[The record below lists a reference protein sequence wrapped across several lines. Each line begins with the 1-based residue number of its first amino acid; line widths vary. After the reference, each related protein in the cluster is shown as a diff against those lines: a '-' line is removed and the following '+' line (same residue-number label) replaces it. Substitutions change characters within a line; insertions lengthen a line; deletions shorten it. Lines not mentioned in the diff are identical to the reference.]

1 MPAAKARILCG
12 NTTLFPWK
20 IISIEEKLTIQGL
33 FEYIVDQ
40 YIPRLKEEVL
50 EKIEARCSKVKEQAG
65 DEIELGCIISDVV
78 SNFGNLF
85 TFNIKKISNE
95 NNSQLVNAF
104 DILRNVA
111 KELHLPTFSFSKNP
125 KLNDKLKLDILSYIS
140 SHKGGWTFDVI
151 PIEKKFIKELSDA
164 LWYVDKCGYKT
175 FNDRY
180 TIPVKFFQF
189 VGRFDPVRE
198 KKRYLLFT
206 YDELNFHSQNM
217 TAYLEM
223 SWINHPCFDFLKP
236 PLVKFASDLQKYAE
250 YLLKKTV
257 QTKKN
262 HDSMIPIVNE
272 GDAGK
277 LKIILP
283 VMFRNPAI
291 ITKYKELINA
301 VEFADYWKTINV
313 DPYCPDNRT
322 AKSTYL
328 QKLEETFT
336 FKMGMYTYHH
346 GNIMNT
352 TFIWKIDPSVDESI
366 AFEKNYK
373 IRSELK
379 NSMPVYATR
388 AMRREFVD
396 TCDMFLGNVE
406 KSRVRRI
413 YKEFVGD
420 STADEME
427 IDIRVKLAFDL
438 RDPDIITDLRHFNE
452 GRISIYDTFWEY
464 SKKFLEGTAQDS
476 VVAVDERRHDPIVH
490 LARAISVKDLKN
502 QIAKLCPKDTPI
514 PSVQWLKLQFWPKN
528 PWNLSSLQFTGIL
541 PLKFMIQIR
550 QLHMDHIDSHYA
562 SAIFRYLKELAIK
575 FKDNTWLVFLDDKHR
590 CKIGEPGH
598 PVAAIERGKQVV
610 VTTHETF
617 AVSDHD
623 FTKCSLIS
631 SVMMI
636 CNIPDN
642 IEGSF
647 YQGHVNIGLKDA
659 TFQISSSLRHMTEFL
674 EDIRE
679 KAKINNQLE
688 EELLQSMEP
697 TRDLLSS
704 IFTRQNLKDEPFKMF
719 KPATKTEMETFWES
733 VHLVDDSITMDDTSQ
748 KKVADKPKLQ
758 EFMEHCCR
766 KRLYFFEIK
775 KCGSGECDIWEAEL
789 KGLPDPIPGPDD
801 HYISFLEAYE
811 KETTEEYCPSL
822 RNRKPRNK
830 SKDVEKKGENGMD
843 FSPTAQYGKNVRT
856 IVKCV
861 ECNKPRVLY
870 ARHKISEEE
879 FRLLQSFLESIEYTC
894 GVTFKGL
901 SELSSS
907 KSRKESDIDVN
918 DDDEKENNNGDMDVN
933 EDSEKENN
941 NGDDPIA
948 ELFKIVQIN
957 KKHTCTS
964 AIEKPYFVARIF
976 PQICNICGIS
986 EDLIQ
991 VENELPYCKE
1001 CHVSAGE
1008 KRKIGKRKYFDG
1020 GNKNSRKKRKIGN

>member
-104 DILRNVA
+104 DILRNAA
-111 KELHLPTFSFSKNP
+111 KELHLPTFSFSQNP

-151 PIEKKFIKELSDA
+151 PIGKKFIKELSDA

-198 KKRYLLFT
+198 KKSYLLFT

-301 VEFADYWKTINV
+301 VEFADYWETINV

-490 LARAISVKDLKN
+490 LARAISVEDLKN

-514 PSVQWLKLQFWPKN
+514 PSVQWLRLQFWPKN

-623 FTKCSLIS
+623 FTKCSLIP
-631 SVMMI
+631 SVTMI

-647 YQGHVNIGLKDA
+647 YRGHVNIGLKDA
-659 TFQISSSLRHMTEFL
+659 TFQTSSSLRHMTELYDILLHTEKHHPFLMLYTDGGPDHKITFLRVQLSLIAMFIALDLDYLVAVRTPPGHSWKNPVERIMSILNLGMQCVGLMRQKMSEEMEKLINGCNSL

-748 KKVADKPKLQ
+748 KKVADK
-758 EFMEHCCR
+758 
-766 KRLYFFEIK
+766 
-775 KCGSGECDIWEAEL
+775 
-789 KGLPDPIPGPDD
+789 
-801 HYISFLEAYE
+801 
-811 KETTEEYCPSL
+811 
-822 RNRKPRNK
+822 
-830 SKDVEKKGENGMD
+830 
-843 FSPTAQYGKNVRT
+843 
-856 IVKCV
+856 
-861 ECNKPRVLY
+861 
-870 ARHKISEEE
+870 
-879 FRLLQSFLESIEYTC
+879 
-894 GVTFKGL
+894 
-901 SELSSS
+901 
-907 KSRKESDIDVN
+907 
-918 DDDEKENNNGDMDVN
+918 
-933 EDSEKENN
+933 
-941 NGDDPIA
+941 
-948 ELFKIVQIN
+948 
-957 KKHTCTS
+957 
-964 AIEKPYFVARIF
+964 
-976 PQICNICGIS
+976 
-986 EDLIQ
+986 
-991 VENELPYCKE
+991 
-1001 CHVSAGE
+1001 
-1008 KRKIGKRKYFDG
+1008 
-1020 GNKNSRKKRKIGN
+1020 